1 VRLWLPV
8 AAMLAVQ
15 LFLSSKGRLPSVFPC
30 FPGTDKL
37 QHATWFF
44 LLGLLVWRAGRNGEG
59 WTRAC
64 SAAVVLGG
72 GLLWGASDEL
82 HQAFVPGRAVEAL
95 DLVAD
100 VIGAS
105 LAALLAE
112 PILRRLGLIVPSR

>member
-1 VRLWLPV
+1 MPV
-8 AAMLAVQ
+8 AVMLAVQ
-15 LFLSSKGRLPSVFPC
+15 LYLSSRGRLPSAFPF
-30 FPGTDKL
+30 FPGADKL

-59 WTRAC
+59 WTRAGT
-64 SAAVVLGG
+64 AAVVLGG

-100 VIGAS
+100 VLGAA

-112 PILRRLGLIVPSR
+112 PLLRRLGLLAPPR